1 MSTEVQKLKDE
12 RNLERRKLKIL
23 EKVVISAPKEDLN
36 NLKQMNVQQ
45 AKLIEYL
52 LTQLLQKDNK
62 EVKIK

>member
-1 MSTEVQKLKDE
+1 MQKLKDE